1 LADRAAY
8 WLTVVAIGVG
18 VATFIAWVT
27 LGRDVTLAVTRA
39 VTVFVIAC
47 PHALGLAIPLVIVIA
62 TSLSARNGI
71 LVRNREAFERAKD
84 LRIVAFDKTGT
95 LTEGRFKVQATQVDG
110 ASDTAA
116 LGVAASLEAMSEHPL
131 GRAIVEEAQRRQ
143 IPLMPVN
150 DFRAVPGKGVE
161 GRVASHLYRVGRPE
175 WASESALTWPARL
188 KEAATQADTR
198 GESMIVL
205 GDDRQVLAVF
215 TVADAVRESAREA
228 VRQLRGMGIESVMIT
243 GDAEAVA
250 RTVARALGIERYH
263 ARILPADKAKIVRE
277 LKTAGSTAFVGD
289 GINDAP
295 ALVEADLGVAIGAGT
310 NVAIESADLVL
321 VNSDP
326 LDVVFALKLS
336 RATYTKM
343 VQNLF
348 WATGYNAIAI
358 PLAAGAASAWGLVLS
373 PAVGALLMSL
383 STIIVALNA
392 MLLRGLA
399 PRAH

>member
-1 LADRAAY
+1 M
-8 WLTVVAIGVG
+8 
-18 VATFIAWVT
+18 
-27 LGRDVTLAVTRA
+27 AVTRA

-62 TSLSARNGI
+62 TSLSARHGI

-84 LRIVAFDKTGT
+84 LQIVAFDKTGT
-95 LTEGRFKVQATQVDG
+95 LTEGRFKVQATQADG
-110 ASDTAA
+110 TSDTVA
-116 LGVAASLEAMSEHPL
+116 LGAAASLEAMSEHPL

-143 IPLMPVN
+143 IPLMPVT

-161 GRVASHLYRVGRPE
+161 GRVTSHLYRVGRPE
-175 WASESALTWPARL
+175 WASELALTWPARL
-188 KEAATQADTR
+188 KEEVTKADAR

-215 TVADAVRESAREA
+215 TVADAVRGSAREA
-228 VRQLRGMGIESVMIT
+228 VRQLRGMGIDSVMIT

-250 RTVARALGIERYH
+250 RTVAHALGIERYH
-263 ARILPADKAKIVRE
+263 ARVLPADKAKIVRE
-277 LKTAGSTAFVGD
+277 LKTAGTTAFVGD

-295 ALVEADLGVAIGAGT
+295 ALVEANLGVAIGAGA

-336 RATYTKM
+336 RATYAKM

-348 WATGYNAIAI
+348 WATGYKCHRHPSRGGCGIGLGCRAFSRRGSFVDEPVHDHCGPECNV
-358 PLAAGAASAWGLVLS
+358 AA
-373 PAVGALLMSL
+373 
-383 STIIVALNA
+383 
-392 MLLRGLA
+392 
-399 PRAH
+399 